1 MKRNLVGSV
10 YWNVLYEE
18 ISFRPDPLA
27 NMVATGNSFFLIS
40 PFLKK

>member
-1 MKRNLVGSV
+1 MKGNLVGSV

-27 NMVATGNSFFLIS
+27 NMVAAGKSFFLIS